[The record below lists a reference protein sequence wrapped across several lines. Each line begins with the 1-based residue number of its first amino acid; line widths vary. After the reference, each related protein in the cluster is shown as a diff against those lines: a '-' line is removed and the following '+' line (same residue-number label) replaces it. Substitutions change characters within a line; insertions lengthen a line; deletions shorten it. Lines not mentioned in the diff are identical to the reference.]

1 MLWTAFLPVLG
12 LSILY
17 CLQAK
22 KESSLLLASVGDD
35 SDMKIV
41 PPSGITPSLED
52 AGEKAAQE
60 FVAQKKNGNIDKA
73 YSLGKRIAGVFFE
86 ENGPV
91 LTFCEASLQPF
102 IRLQRKILFAFAADA
117 VLNAELPSV
126 LAETASQVFSAQVQ
140 QFEPLLYEKINDPKT
155 LSYYLLCS
163 KNGRERFENI
173 GKAFALL
180 CGEEENER
188 LCRLG
193 DCLYRE
199 YQLLCERMIK
209 EAQFS

>member
-1 MLWTAFLPVLG
+1 MLWIDFLPI
-12 LSILY
+12 LSVAALY
-17 CLQAK
+17 CLRIK
-22 KESSLLLASVGDD
+22 KGSCLLLASTGDD

-41 PPSGITPSLED
+41 PPSGMAPSFED

-60 FVAQKKNGNIDKA
+60 FVMQKENGNIDKA
-73 YSLGKRIAGVFFE
+73 YGLGKRIADVLLE

-102 IRLQRKILFAFAADA
+102 VRLQRKILFAFAADT

-126 LAETASQVFSAQVQ
+126 LAETASQEFSLQIQKADL
-140 QFEPLLYEKINDPKT
+140 FLYEKINDPKT
-155 LSYYLLCS
+155 LSYYLLCA
-163 KNGRERFENI
+163 KNSRERFENI

-180 CGEEENER
+180 CGEEGNER

-193 DCLYRE
+193 DCLYGE
-199 YQLLCERMIK
+199 YRLLCETMIK
-209 EAQFS
+209 ESQFS

>member
-102 IRLQRKILFAFAADA
+102 ICLQRKILFAFAGNHGIIEITSAAQSGPWKSRLKGDLPHGVSQPPGAA
-117 VLNAELPSV
+117 VPGG
-126 LAETASQVFSAQVQ
+126 F
-140 QFEPLLYEKINDPKT
+140 F
-155 LSYYLLCS
+155 
-163 KNGRERFENI
+163 
-173 GKAFALL
+173 
-180 CGEEENER
+180 
-188 LCRLG
+188 
-193 DCLYRE
+193 
-199 YQLLCERMIK
+199 
-209 EAQFS
+209 